1 MKKRGLFAIFFGM
14 AVLSFGLFNSC
25 DIDIGLGSA
34 VDVEPPTLYIENPP
48 ASKIIRDAF
57 PISGTFSDDGSIS
70 AITVEL
76 TNTETQVKYPKIDG
90 TWGKENTWSATVD
103 PIKLKIP
110 DGKYEATITIRD
122 NGGHHSVS
130 TRSFI
135 IDNTAP
141 VVVLSRPTSDAAESD
156 LNKIESYGQYLTLEG
171 QAADDNDIE
180 KIVIKFY
187 SKDNPDKDPIVKEI
201 TSIPPTI
208 SLDVA
213 KFLDENDPT
222 YTKLYGTDKM
232 PVKNIITVQFLPL
245 MAQNAILPKVMK
257 KQMMITETK
266 KAHIFSG
273 QTGKNSRA
281 NIQKQLAALQK
292 SNFLNCIL

>member
-1 MKKRGLFAIFFGM
+1 MKKRGLFAILFGM
-14 AVLSFGLFNSC
+14 AVLSFGLFTSC

-34 VDVEPPTLYIENPP
+34 VDVEPPTLFIENPP

-57 PISGTFSDDGSIS
+57 PINGTYKDDGTIS

-110 DGKYEATITIRD
+110 DGKYEATITISD
-122 NGGHHSVS
+122 NGGHHSTS

-141 VVVLSRPTSDAAESD
+141 VVVLSRPASYASETD

-187 SKDNPDKDPIVKEI
+187 SKDNPDSDPIAVKEI

-213 KFLDENDPT
+213 KFRDENDPT
-222 YTKLYGTDKM
+222 YTDLYGTDK
-232 PVKNIITVQFLPL
+232 
-245 MAQNAILPKVMK
+245 NAGEKYYYCTISAFDGAKRYPAKGD
-257 KQMMITETK
+257 E
-266 KAHIFSG
+266 KADDDYG
-273 QTGKNSRA
+273 
-281 NIQKQLAALQK
+281 QLAALQK